1 MKRRPPRCAVQ
12 GGAVGVRWLPVP
24 EVIMLAVRW
33 FLRFGSHTVTSKSSS
48 TERGIDVDHVN
59 VYRWCNAPDTIIF
72 GSRPP
77 DQLTEVRRA
86 PAAMS
91 RQCRTAHVDQ
101 QRNRA
106 CSVRCARYRCATGTS
121 GMLAGSAARRL
132 RGCGSGG
139 RGSSF
144 EVGPAR
150 VWVCVRRVGDRC
162 CVLADLGLRCG
173 RRGRVCG
180 GDPAGRGGRGG

>member
-72 GSRPP
+72 GSRPRSTNSP
-77 DQLTEVRRA
+77 KCAERPPLCHASAESRTSINNATEPARFCAPVVDARPGRA
-86 PAAMS
+86 GCWPGL
-91 RQCRTAHVDQ
+91 
-101 QRNRA
+101 QRVG
-106 CSVRCARYRCATGTS
+106 C
-121 GMLAGSAARRL
+121 
-132 RGCGSGG
+132 RGCG
-139 RGSSF
+139 
-144 EVGPAR
+144 
-150 VWVCVRRVGDRC
+150 
-162 CVLADLGLRCG
+162 
-173 RRGRVCG
+173 CG
-180 GDPAGRGGRGG
+180 GWGRERGAGIVLRGWACSCLGAFSPCC